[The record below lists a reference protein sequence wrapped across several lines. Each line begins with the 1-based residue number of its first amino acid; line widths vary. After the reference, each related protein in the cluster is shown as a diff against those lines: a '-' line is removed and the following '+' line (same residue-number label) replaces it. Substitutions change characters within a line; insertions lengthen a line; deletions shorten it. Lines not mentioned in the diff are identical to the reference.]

1 MLLAVDLGTW
11 EVDRWQVAKFMYIK
25 EAAQLLIKILSFDEH
40 TVFASNK
47 LADHQH
53 GRYSRHHSLPSWRIE
68 YRSPGCTTSP

>member
-47 LADHQH
+47 LADH
-53 GRYSRHHSLPSWRIE
+53 
-68 YRSPGCTTSP
+68 